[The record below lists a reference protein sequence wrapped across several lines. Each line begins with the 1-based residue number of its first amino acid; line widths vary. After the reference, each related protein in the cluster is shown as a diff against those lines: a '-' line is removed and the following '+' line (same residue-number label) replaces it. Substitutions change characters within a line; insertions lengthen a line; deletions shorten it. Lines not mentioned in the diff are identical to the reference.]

1 MAPVVL
7 SLLVLLL
14 FGGHAV
20 ADYGLQSAY
29 VAEHKVAGPKN
40 PDWFVTLG
48 AHALIHAFLVA
59 VVVLAVALLSAVPM
73 ERAAG
78 VASALGWAELVVH
91 FVIDH
96 AKGRQKFSYR
106 MDQML
111 HYGCK
116 MLWAALLVNF
126 AF

>member
-1 MAPVVL
+1 MDPVVL

-29 VAEHKVAGPKN
+29 VAEKKVAAADN
-40 PDWFVTLG
+40 PDWFVTLA
-48 AHALIHAFLVA
+48 AHALIHAFV
-59 VVVLAVALLSAVPM
+59 VALVLLSILLLSGISLHD
-73 ERAAG
+73 AAAL
-78 VASALGWAELVVH
+78 ASGLGWAEYVVH
-91 FVIDH
+91 FVIDD
-96 AKGRQKFSYR
+96 AKGRERFSYR
-106 MDQML
+106 IDQLL

-116 MLWAALLVNF
+116 LLWACIVVNV

>member
-1 MAPVVL
+1 MILVVL

-48 AHALIHAFLVA
+48 AHALIHAFVVA
-59 VVVLAVALLSAVPM
+59 VVVLAVTLLSGVPM
-73 ERAAG
+73 KDAAG
-78 VASALGWAELVVH
+78 VASALGWAEFAVH

-106 MDQML
+106 MDQLL

-116 MLWAALLVNF
+116 LLWAALVVNL

>member
-78 VASALGWAELVVH
+78 IASALGWAELVVH

>member
-1 MAPVVL
+1 ML

-29 VAEHKVAGPKN
+29 VAEFKVKSPGN

-48 AHALIHAFLVA
+48 AHSLIHAFVVALVVLLIAVLSGVA
-59 VVVLAVALLSAVPM
+59 V
-73 ERAAG
+73 RDAAG
-78 VASALGWAELVVH
+78 IASLLGWAELIVH
-91 FVIDH
+91 FVIDR
-96 AKGRQKFSYR
+96 AKGMQRFSYR
-106 MDQML
+106 IDQML

-116 MLWAALLVNF
+116 LLWASILVNSSF
-126 AF
+126 